1 MCLKEIQQYS
11 LKCLWGSVR
20 EEIKISACKYAHEH
34 MNRREFQSNGLF
46 VGGAGARRL
55 SVMNCLLHA
64 FVMSSA
70 PSQQDAR
77 ICHTTMWTTTFH
89 SAQRSPSAEHN
100 RLRRYQPLCSALGK
114 CRWCR
119 CCEGLTAVW
128 LMLAQRPVAATA
140 MDVLCVCVKNNGWL
154 TWEDNPHGAENMK
167 QKEKEIITPLI
178 RSSNTVTSHISLK
191 ASLGRRVIH
200 LTNISLSLILIYC

>member
-1 MCLKEIQQYS
+1 MCLKEIFSEMFMSQ
-11 LKCLWGSVR
+11 C

-46 VGGAGARRL
+46 VRAAGARRL

-64 FVMSSA
+64 FVMS
-70 PSQQDAR
+70 PSQQDTR
-77 ICHTTMWTTTFH
+77 ICHTPMWTTTFH
-89 SAQRSPSAEHN
+89 SPQRSPAAEHN
-100 RLRRYQPLCSALGK
+100 RLRRYQSLCSALGK
-114 CRWCR
+114 CRWCW

-154 TWEDNPHGAENMK
+154 TWGDNPHGAENMK
-167 QKEKEIITPLI
+167 QREKEIITSLI
-178 RSSNTVTSHISLK
+178 RSSNTVTSYISYK